1 MTNLLDACQTTPRE
15 IFPRAVGISLQ
26 NVADSIK
33 FKGHGRIATVE
44 SQNSNDIFPR
54 DNCCCWIAS
63 FISSILYLF
72 ISSIFRGISNTCV
85 LGWSLYSKF
94 HFVHRNQQKLRTICR
109 YIVSTELSLMNDSF
123 SLTSFN
129 VSLFLTAMCLVMIII
144 ILLNVLSP

>member
-26 NVADSIK
+26 NAADSIK

-44 SQNSNDIFPR
+44 SRNSNAIFPR
-54 DNCCCWIAS
+54 DNSCCWIAS
-63 FISSILYLF
+63 FICSILYLL
-72 ISSIFRGISNTCV
+72 ISSIFRGMSNTCV

-109 YIVSTELSLMNDSF
+109 YIVSTERMNDSF
-123 SLTSFN
+123 SLISFN
-129 VSLFLTAMCLVMIII
+129 VFLFLSATCLIMIVI